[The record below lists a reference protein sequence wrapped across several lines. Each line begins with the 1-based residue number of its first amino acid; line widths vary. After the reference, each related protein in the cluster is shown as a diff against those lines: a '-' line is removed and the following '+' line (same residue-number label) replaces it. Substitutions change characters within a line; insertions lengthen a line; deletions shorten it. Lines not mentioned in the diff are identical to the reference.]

1 MLALHGTGVG
11 AGIAVGR
18 ARIINRTSDKI
29 TQYTIA
35 QEHVHKE
42 IERLEKG
49 IETAQHSLLELG
61 KQFSKEIPDEVRA
74 LLEAHSL
81 MLKDPLILQES
92 SRLISEQWINA
103 EFALNQY
110 GTRLERVFEQIQDPY
125 LSSKSVDVAQVI
137 QRVLGAMTDSQEAIG
152 GQPEGAYDGEIIIV
166 NDLTPADTIELRKH
180 RIVGFVTKLGGPTS
194 HTAILARSMKIPAIV
209 GMHGSVG
216 YLRTGDLLIIDGKRG
231 VILANPDE
239 RALAAYQR
247 RREKIIRRTQALE
260 TLRDAE
266 SVSLDGQRI
275 MLMSNVEL
283 PDEVSYSVKQ
293 NAEGVGLYRTE
304 FMFMN
309 REQMPDEEE
318 QVEVYKQVLEKS
330 DCPVTIRT
338 LDLGADKQVD
348 GGRSADN
355 QSTNP
360 ALGLRAIRL
369 CLHDL
374 GLFKPQLRAIY
385 RASVFGK
392 ARMMVPMISNVEE
405 LNQLFRLIDEVKQ
418 ELAEQ
423 NYRFDSALQVGGM
436 IEVPAAAIAAD
447 IFARKLDFLSIGTN
461 DLIQYTLAIDRIDDE
476 VNYLYDPI
484 HPSILRLVKNVI
496 DAGIDAGVP
505 VSMCGEMAGD
515 PAYTRI
521 LLALGLR
528 EFSMDPAGLLE
539 VKQIIRMSDVS
550 QLKLAL
556 PKFMNATEPEELR
569 QQLVELNR

>member
-29 TQYTIA
+29 TRYPIA
-35 QEHVHKE
+35 QEHVQKE

-49 IETAQHSLLELG
+49 IETAQHSLFELG
-61 KQFSKEIPDEVRA
+61 KQFGKEVPDEVRA

-152 GQPEGAYDGEIIIV
+152 GQPEGTYDGEIIIV

-180 RIVGFVTKLGGPTS
+180 RIIGFVTKLGGPTS

-231 VILANPDE
+231 VILASPDN

-360 ALGLRAIRL
+360 ALGLRGIRL

-385 RASVFGK
+385 RASIFGR

-405 LNQLFRLIDEVKQ
+405 LDQLFRLIDEVKQ

-423 NYRFDSALQVGGM
+423 NYPFDSELQVGGM

-484 HPSILRLVKNVI
+484 HPSILRLIKNVI
-496 DAGIDAGVP
+496 DAGLDAGVP

-539 VKQIIRMSDVS
+539 IKQIIRRSDVS
-550 QLKLAL
+550 QLKLSL
-556 PKFMNATEPEELR
+556 PKFMSATEPEKLR

>member
-18 ARIINRTSDKI
+18 ARIISRPGEQVN
-29 TQYTIA
+29 QYTISREQVQQEVDRLSQGIQSA
-35 QEHVHKE
+35 QNSL
-42 IERLEKG
+42 IEL
-49 IETAQHSLLELG
+49 A
-61 KQFSKEIPDEVRA
+61 KQFGNDVPEEVGA

-103 EFALNQY
+103 EFALSQY
-110 GTRLERVFEQIQDPY
+110 GTRLQRVFEQIQDPY
-125 LSSKSVDVAQVI
+125 LSSKSTDVAQII
-137 QRVLGAMTDSQEAIG
+137 QRVLGEMSGHQETIDD
-152 GQPEGAYDGEIIIV
+152 QPEGAYDGEVIIA

-180 RIVGFVTKLGGPTS
+180 RIIGFATKFGGPTS

-231 VILANPDE
+231 VILADPDE
-239 RALAAYQR
+239 RALIAYQR

-266 SVSLDGQRI
+266 SVSLDGQKVY
-275 MLMSNVEL
+275 LMSNVEL
-283 PDEVSYSVKQ
+283 PDEVVFSARQ

-304 FMFMN
+304 FLFMN
-309 REQMPDEEE
+309 RTQMPDEEE
-318 QVEVYKQVLEKS
+318 QLEVYRQVLEKS

-355 QSTNP
+355 QTTNP

-385 RASVFGK
+385 RASVFGN
-392 ARMMVPMISNVEE
+392 ARMMVPMVSNIEE

-418 ELAEQ
+418 ELSEQ
-423 NYRFDSALQVGGM
+423 GHQFNPTLQVGGM

-447 IFARKLDFLSIGTN
+447 IFARKLDFMSIGTN
-461 DLIQYTLAIDRIDDE
+461 DLIQYTLAIDRIDDK
-476 VNYLYDPI
+476 VNYLYDPV
-484 HPSILRLVKNVI
+484 HPSILRLVKMVI
-496 DAGIDAGVP
+496 DAGLEAGIP

-515 PAYTRI
+515 PAYTRV

-528 EFSMDPAGLLE
+528 EFSMDPASLLE
-539 VKQIIRMSDVS
+539 IKQVVRMSDIS
-550 QLKLAL
+550 QLQLVL
-556 PKFMNATEPEELR
+556 PKIMNAVEPDELR
-569 QQLVELNR
+569 QQMTKLNL

>member
-18 ARIINRTSDKI
+18 ARIIRRPGDSV
-29 TQYTIA
+29 TQYTISRE
-35 QEHVHKE
+35 QVNKE
-42 IERLEKG
+42 VERLEMG
-49 IETAQHSLLELG
+49 IQSAQEALVDLG
-61 KQFSKEIPDEVRA
+61 RRFGNDIPEEVRA

-81 MLKDPLILQES
+81 MLNDPLILHES
-92 SRLISEQWINA
+92 SRLISENWINA
-103 EFALNQY
+103 ESALSQY
-110 GTRLERVFEQIQDPY
+110 GSRLQSVFEQIQDPY
-125 LSSKSVDVAQVI
+125 LSSKSNDVAQII
-137 QRVLGAMTDSQEAIG
+137 QRVLAAMSDHKETIED
-152 GQPEGAYDGEIIIV
+152 QPEGAYDGEIIIA

-180 RIVGFVTKLGGPTS
+180 EIIGFVTKLGGPTS

-216 YLRTGDLLIIDGKRG
+216 YLRTGDLLIVDGKRG
-231 VILANPDE
+231 VILAEPDD
-239 RALAAYQR
+239 RALLAYQR

-266 SVSLDGQRI
+266 SVSLDGEKVF
-275 MLMSNVEL
+275 LMSNVEL
-283 PDEVSYSVKQ
+283 PDEVAYSAEQ

-304 FMFMN
+304 YLFMN
-309 REQMPDEEE
+309 RAQMPDEEE
-318 QVEVYKQVLEKS
+318 QVGVYRKVLEKS
-330 DCPVTIRT
+330 DYPVTIRT

-348 GGRSADN
+348 GGRSAEN
-355 QSTNP
+355 QTTNP

-405 LNQLFRLIDEVKQ
+405 LNQLFRLIGEVKQ
-418 ELAEQ
+418 ELSEQ
-423 NYRFDSALQVGGM
+423 GYKYDPDLHVGGM

-447 IFARKLDFLSIGTN
+447 IFAKKLDFMSIGTN

-476 VNYLYDPI
+476 VNYLYDPV
-484 HPSILRLVKNVI
+484 HPSMLRLVKTVI
-496 DAGIDAGVP
+496 DAGISEGIP

-515 PAYTRI
+515 PAYTRV

-528 EFSMDPAGLLE
+528 EFSMDPASLLE
-539 VKQIIRMSDVS
+539 IKQIVRMSDIS
-550 QLKLAL
+550 QLQIAL
-556 PKFMNATEPEELR
+556 PRIMNATEPEELR
-569 QQLVELNR
+569 QRMAELNR

>member
-18 ARIINRTSDKI
+18 ARIINRNSDKI
-29 TQYTIA
+29 SQYTIA
-35 QEHVHKE
+35 QEHVNKE
-42 IERLEKG
+42 IERLERG

-61 KQFSKEIPDEVRA
+61 KQFGKEIPDEVRA

-92 SRLISEQWINA
+92 SRLISEQWVNA

-110 GTRLERVFEQIQDPY
+110 GMRLERVFEQIQDPY
-125 LSSKSVDVAQVI
+125 LSSKSIDVAQVI

-152 GQPEGAYDGEIIIV
+152 GQPEGTYDGEIIIV

-180 RIVGFVTKLGGPTS
+180 QIIGFVTKLGGPTS

-231 VILANPDE
+231 VILANPDDQ
-239 RALAAYQR
+239 ALAAYQR

-318 QVEVYKQVLEKS
+318 QLEVYKQVLEKS

-348 GGRSADN
+348 GGRSADH

-405 LNQLFRLIDEVKQ
+405 LNQLFKLIDEVKQ

-423 NYRFDSALQVGGM
+423 KCPFDSTLQVGGM

-496 DAGIDAGVP
+496 DAGFDAGVP

-528 EFSMDPAGLLE
+528 EFSMDPARLLE

-550 QLKLAL
+550 QLKMAL

-569 QQLVELNR
+569 QQLVELNQ

>member
-496 DAGIDAGVP
+496 DAGFDAGVP

>member
-496 DAGIDAGVP
+496 DAGFDAGVP

-569 QQLVELNR
+569 QQLVELNQ

>member
-29 TQYTIA
+29 TQYPIA
-35 QEHVHKE
+35 QEHVQKE

-49 IETAQHSLLELG
+49 IETAQHSLFELG
-61 KQFSKEIPDEVRA
+61 KQFGKEVPEEVRA

-152 GQPEGAYDGEIIIV
+152 GQPEGTYDGEIIIV

-180 RIVGFVTKLGGPTS
+180 RIIGFVTKLGGPTS

-231 VILANPDE
+231 VILASPDN

-360 ALGLRAIRL
+360 ALGLRGIRL

-385 RASVFGK
+385 RASIFGR

-405 LNQLFRLIDEVKQ
+405 LDQLFRLIDEVKQ

-423 NYRFDSALQVGGM
+423 NYPFDSELQVGGM

-484 HPSILRLVKNVI
+484 HPSILRLIKNVI
-496 DAGIDAGVP
+496 DAGLDAGVP

-539 VKQIIRMSDVS
+539 IKQIIRRSDVS
-550 QLKLAL
+550 QLKLSL
-556 PKFMNATEPEELR
+556 PKFMSATEPEKLR

>member
-1 MLALHGTGVG
+1 VLALHGTGVG

-348 GGRSADN
+348 GGRSTDN

-496 DAGIDAGVP
+496 DAGFDAGVP

>member
-18 ARIINRTSDKI
+18 ARIISRQGEQVN
-29 TQYTIA
+29 QYTISHEQVQQEVDRLSQGIQSA
-35 QEHVHKE
+35 QN
-42 IERLEKG
+42 
-49 IETAQHSLLELG
+49 SLVELA
-61 KQFSKEIPDEVRA
+61 KQFGSDIPEEVGA

-103 EFALNQY
+103 EFALSQY
-110 GTRLERVFEQIQDPY
+110 GNRLQRVFEQIQDPY
-125 LSSKSVDVAQVI
+125 LSGKSADVAQII
-137 QRVLGAMTDSQEAIG
+137 QRVLGEMSGHQETIDD
-152 GQPEGAYDGEIIIV
+152 QPEGTYDGEIIIA

-180 RIVGFVTKLGGPTS
+180 RIIGFVTKLGGPTS

-231 VILANPDE
+231 VILADPDE
-239 RALAAYQR
+239 RALIAYQR

-266 SVSLDGQRI
+266 SVSLDGQKVY
-275 MLMSNVEL
+275 LMSNVEL
-283 PDEVSYSVKQ
+283 PDEVVYSARQ

-304 FMFMN
+304 FLFMN
-309 REQMPDEEE
+309 RTQMPDEEE
-318 QVEVYKQVLEKS
+318 QVEVYRQVLEKS
-330 DCPVTIRT
+330 DYPVTIRT

-348 GGRSADN
+348 GGRSSDN
-355 QSTNP
+355 QTTNP

-385 RASVFGK
+385 RASVFGN
-392 ARMMVPMISNVEE
+392 ARMMVPMVTNIEE

-418 ELAEQ
+418 ELDEQ
-423 NYRFDSALQVGGM
+423 GHLFDPTLQVGGM
-436 IEVPAAAIAAD
+436 IEVPAAAITAD
-447 IFARKLDFLSIGTN
+447 IFARKLDFMSIGTN

-476 VNYLYDPI
+476 VNYLYDPV
-484 HPSILRLVKNVI
+484 HPSILRLVKTVI
-496 DAGIDAGVP
+496 DAGLEAGIP

-528 EFSMDPAGLLE
+528 EFSMDPASLLE
-539 VKQIIRMSDVS
+539 IKQIVRMSDIS
-550 QLKLAL
+550 QLQLVL
-556 PKFMNATEPEELR
+556 PKIMDATEPDQLR
-569 QQLVELNR
+569 QQMAKLNL